1 VFGPGLPMHFLTSPD
16 RQRAGFA
23 RSRCV
28 RLVPR
33 IIKPCC
39 SLFPVSFPTLCC
51 LCRASSALPSSCC
64 QARQKPAA
72 RSHGAY
78 GSRADRLTAG
88 HGKGSGCPSC
98 PCAVLSS
105 PWRRFRPGPQS
116 SSLSPPLNAPLPRP
130 QSRLRGWCPVR
141 PRVPQARYGRC
152 GARGDRTRG
161 VSSVLLPAA
170 PCGRA
175 GVTRRQA
182 DWTAAPSLDSV
193 RHDETTHGVKS
204 VGLIHHAVGSPGQR
218 PPNLRAGF
226 ACRLALHEARTHG
239 HPSILYSVL
248 YYSPSAASRSV
259 LDH

>member
-1 VFGPGLPMHFLTSPD
+1 MHFLTSPD

-23 RSRCV
+23 LSRCV

-116 SSLSPPLNAPLPRP
+116 SSLSPPLNFRGPSPDYGAGAPFGRASRRQGTAGVVRGVTGHEAFRP
-130 QSRLRGWCPVR
+130 CFCLLLRAVGL
-141 PRVPQARYGRC
+141 ASH
-152 GARGDRTRG
+152 GARRTG
-161 VSSVLLPAA
+161 LL
-170 PCGRA
+170 
-175 GVTRRQA
+175 
-182 DWTAAPSLDSV
+182 
-193 RHDETTHGVKS
+193 
-204 VGLIHHAVGSPGQR
+204 
-218 PPNLRAGF
+218 
-226 ACRLALHEARTHG
+226 RLAWTRFGTTRPLT
-239 HPSILYSVL
+239 
-248 YYSPSAASRSV
+248 ASNR
-259 LDH
+259 LG